1 MRHPFT
7 AIVITQQLR
16 VDRDRLDKT
25 AHPLGALAQPDIGT
39 AGVTG
44 GAIFA
49 AAYELLEQGEGKLW
63 GQAIELLNGPDQI
76 ALTRNT
82 NECGVKIDAGQRV
95 GEKVDTL
102 PQGLFRQRQSVG
114 LAAHRVVVPDV
125 FLMLCLQVARTLA
138 ACCCILRTAEHWRS
152 SSLMLA

>member
-1 MRHPFT
+1 MRDKPPLVGRLANDLPCQQQIRLIAGFDAPLDVGPDRGGLVGERVRHPFT

-25 AHPLGALAQPDIGT
+25 AHPLGALAQPDIGI
-39 AGVTG
+39 ASVAG

-49 AAYELLEQGEGKLW
+49 AAYELLEQGEGELW

-76 ALTRNT
+76 ALTRST

-102 PQGLFRQRQSVG
+102 PQGLFGQR
-114 LAAHRVVVPDV
+114 
-125 FLMLCLQVARTLA
+125 
-138 ACCCILRTAEHWRS
+138 
-152 SSLMLA
+152 